1 MIEENLKKIIL
12 ERYGSMIAFS
22 KKIDMANSTL
32 ATILDRGIN
41 KASISNVIKICN
53 ELDISADGLAYG
65 KIVPRVKKKQ
75 KSVMNIEEIIEDT
88 QNLILD
94 NENISINGKPMTSEE
109 REDIADAIGLCFDIV
124 KVRNKRGKRLEN
136 TILQE
141 RRW

>member
-1 MIEENLKKIIL
+1 
-12 ERYGSMIAFS
+12 MIAFS

-141 RRW
+141 RR

>member
-1 MIEENLKKIIL
+1 
-12 ERYGSMIAFS
+12 
-22 KKIDMANSTL
+22 MANSTL

-141 RRW
+141 RR

>member
-141 RRW
+141 RR